1 MRKTLLL
8 SLMAPLW
15 VAPLTA
21 HSTPQSGHAFVS
33 WTEFFIQAD
42 RSGDGGL
49 SLEEIERFKNHGDMP
64 GFHPF
69 MTRHFKELD
78 MDGNQQVTMHEMKM
92 VTMKMGM
99 SDAEVSTGFKR
110 GFMWDPAP
118 N

>member
-8 SLMAPLW
+8 SLMAPLAI
-15 VAPLTA
+15 APLTA
-21 HSTPQSGHAFVS
+21 HSAPKSGPVFVP
-33 WTEFFIQAD
+33 WTELVIQAD
-42 RSGDGGL
+42 RNSDGGL
-49 SLEEIERFKNHGDMP
+49 TLEEIERFKDHGNML

-69 MTRHFKELD
+69 MTKYFKELD
-78 MDGNQQVTMHEMKM
+78 SDGNEQVTMHEIKR

-99 SDAEVSTGFKR
+99 SDAEVSTGFRR